1 MKNVLNVLEVVYYMV
16 ILMILLS
23 DLKNSFST
31 IKFILS
37 MFTIILFMIKV
48 EKM

>member
-1 MKNVLNVLEVVYYMV
+1 MKNVLKVIEVVYYMV
-16 ILMILLS
+16 ILTILLS
-23 DLKNSFST
+23 DVKNSFNT

-37 MFTIILFMIKV
+37 MFTIILFTIKA